1 VSPERHRW
9 IVRAL
14 VVVAVVCLGWAGF
27 AWLRAAQFEREG
39 RDRFEQS
46 RENVAAA
53 ARPPSAEPMAAE
65 PMAPEPIKTNDVIGI
80 LEIPR
85 LGFSEIVAEGDG
97 DDTLDV
103 AIGHL
108 PDTPLPWHPGNSAM
122 AGHRDAQF
130 RPLKDVRV
138 GDRLLLQTQHGTL
151 EYELRETLIVDPDD
165 VWVLDPTDERTLT
178 LITCYPFYFVG
189 NAPQRFVIKAEAVD
203 DLMASR

>member
-9 IVRAL
+9 VERAL
-14 VVVAVVCLGWAGF
+14 VVIAVVCLGWAGY
-27 AWLRAAQFEREG
+27 AWLRSAQFEREG
-39 RDRFEQS
+39 RERFAQS
-46 RENVAAA
+46 REDVAAA
-53 ARPPSAEPMAAE
+53 ARLPAAE
-65 PMAPEPIKTNDVIGI
+65 PIGTNDVIGI

-85 LGFSEIVAEGDG
+85 LRFSEIVAEGDG